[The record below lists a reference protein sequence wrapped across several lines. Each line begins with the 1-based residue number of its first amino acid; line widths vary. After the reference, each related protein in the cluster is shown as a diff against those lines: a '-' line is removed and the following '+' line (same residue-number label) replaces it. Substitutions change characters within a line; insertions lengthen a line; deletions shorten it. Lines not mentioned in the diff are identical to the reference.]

1 LDKKPIARIPAAL
14 LSNSQAVAKKI
25 ETSQEVSFNESLS
38 VRTIAIYDESR
49 EPVGNLKVVDLG
61 TFTVLQINAKPPR
74 LGKTLMDE
82 LRFLK
87 QVHGWY
93 THSRDG
99 ELELLRVLQNPSTIA
114 SQGNQAWLALS
125 AIGFVASSL
134 GEMQ

>member
-1 LDKKPIARIPAAL
+1 
-14 LSNSQAVAKKI
+14 VAKKI
-25 ETSQEVSFNESLS
+25 ETSQEVSFYESLS

-61 TFTVLQINAKPPR
+61 TFTVMQINAKPPR
-74 LGKTLMDE
+74 LGKNLMDE